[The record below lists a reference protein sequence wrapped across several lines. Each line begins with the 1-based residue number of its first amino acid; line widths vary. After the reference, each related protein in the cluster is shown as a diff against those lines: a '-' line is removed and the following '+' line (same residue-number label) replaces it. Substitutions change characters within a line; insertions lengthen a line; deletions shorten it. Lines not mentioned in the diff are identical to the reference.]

1 MKKKIKIGIIGLG
14 YVGLP
19 LFVEFSKKYDVKGFD
34 LSKEKIKQLLYKRDY
49 TNQFS
54 KKELNKI
61 SPNNI
66 SHNSNILKECNF
78 FIITVPTPINSK
90 KLPDLSAVILATE
103 ILSNYIK
110 DKDYVVY
117 ESTVYPG
124 VTEDICIK
132 IIEKKTGLKPFNNMN
147 KNLKKGF
154 YYGYS
159 PERINPGDKKFTIS
173 NIVKITSGSNT
184 YACKIIDNIYKE
196 IITAGTYKVE
206 SIKVAEAAKVIE
218 NTQRDLNIALVN
230 ELSIIFN
237 KMNIDTKEV
246 LDAASTKWNFMPFQ
260 PGLVGGHCIG
270 VDPYYLTTKAIEIG
284 YHPEVILAGRKINDG
299 MAIYVADQLIKSF
312 LENNI
317 KINNARVLIMG
328 LTFKENCSD
337 IRNSKVYDLVNYF
350 LKEKIKVNIYD
361 PLVNIDHLSKI
372 HKKIYLKSLKNK
384 KKYFDVLIL
393 AVPHRTFIKNFSKIF
408 NSIIKKRHYIFDI
421 KSALPKNRYFQDTL

>member
-1 MKKKIKIGIIGLG
+1 MKKKTKIGIIGLG

-78 FIITVPTPINSK
+78 FIIAVPTPINSK

-147 KNLKKGF
+147 KKLKKGF

-159 PERINPGDKKFTIS
+159 PERINPGDSKHNLKQI
-173 NIVKITSGSNT
+173 IKITSGGTKSSAR
-184 YACKIIDNIYKE
+184 YIDNLYKK
-196 IITAGTYKVE
+196 ICLAGTYKARSVR
-206 SIKVAEAAKVIE
+206 IAEAAKAIE
-218 NTQRDLNIALVN
+218 NTQRDINIALIN
-230 ELSIIFN
+230 EFTQIFS
-237 KMNIDTKEV
+237 KMNISIHDV
-246 LDAASTKWNFMPFQ
+246 LKAANTKWNFLNFK

-270 VDPYYLTTKAIEIG
+270 VDPYYLAFKAKKIG
-284 YHPEVILAGRKINDG
+284 YNSKLILAGRKLNDG
-299 MAIYVADQLIKSF
+299 MHTFIIDKLFKELKKNLKKKNY
-312 LENNI
+312 
-317 KINNARVLIMG
+317 KILLAG
-328 LTFKENCSD
+328 LTFKENIND
-337 IRNSKVYDLVNYF
+337 FRNSRSVVLA
-350 LKEKIKVNIYD
+350 
-361 PLVNIDHLSKI
+361 
-372 HKKIYLKSLKNK
+372 KSLKKRGHKLDVFDYNVSSKEFRREYNLNIINTPK
-384 KKYFDVLIL
+384 KSYYDAVLITVAHKKFKFL
-393 AVPHRTFIKNFSKIF
+393 KKNYFISLLKDKQKGIVFDMKNIFKNKNFIS
-408 NSIIKKRHYIFDI
+408 
-421 KSALPKNRYFQDTL
+421 L

>member
-1 MKKKIKIGIIGLG
+1 MLPTIYNEGLPRSLLEAASVGRPIITTNIPGCKRIAKNNYNALIYDKKRPHNLNNCIMKFILMKKIKKQICLSILINLQKNLMKKIISKYINFINEKKIKIGIIGLG

-78 FIITVPTPINSK
+78 FIIAVPTPINSK

-159 PERINPGDKKFTIS
+159 PERINPGDSKHNLKQI
-173 NIVKITSGSNT
+173 IKITSGGTKSSAR
-184 YACKIIDNIYKE
+184 YIDNLYKK
-196 IITAGTYKVE
+196 ICLAGTYKARSVR
-206 SIKVAEAAKVIE
+206 IAEGAKAIE
-218 NTQRDLNIALVN
+218 NTQRDINIALIN
-230 ELSIIFN
+230 EFTQIFQ
-237 KMNIDTKEV
+237 K
-246 LDAASTKWNFMPFQ
+246 
-260 PGLVGGHCIG
+260 
-270 VDPYYLTTKAIEIG
+270 
-284 YHPEVILAGRKINDG
+284 
-299 MAIYVADQLIKSF
+299 
-312 LENNI
+312 
-317 KINNARVLIMG
+317 
-328 LTFKENCSD
+328 
-337 IRNSKVYDLVNYF
+337 
-350 LKEKIKVNIYD
+350 
-361 PLVNIDHLSKI
+361 
-372 HKKIYLKSLKNK
+372 
-384 KKYFDVLIL
+384 
-393 AVPHRTFIKNFSKIF
+393 
-408 NSIIKKRHYIFDI
+408 
-421 KSALPKNRYFQDTL
+421 